1 MEDTGDINGQ
11 TCPQMSPIKSVI
23 CHQHR
28 NTGSIKNLG
37 GNQTVSIDL
46 TPKVGTK
53 IFYFK

>member
-1 MEDTGDINGQ
+1 MEDTGDKNGQ
-11 TCPQMSPIKSVI
+11 TCHQMSPIKSVI

-28 NTGSIKNLG
+28 NSIKNVG

>member
-1 MEDTGDINGQ
+1 MEDTGDKNGQ
-11 TCPQMSPIKSVI
+11 TCHQMSIKSVI

-28 NTGSIKNLG
+28 NRIKDLG